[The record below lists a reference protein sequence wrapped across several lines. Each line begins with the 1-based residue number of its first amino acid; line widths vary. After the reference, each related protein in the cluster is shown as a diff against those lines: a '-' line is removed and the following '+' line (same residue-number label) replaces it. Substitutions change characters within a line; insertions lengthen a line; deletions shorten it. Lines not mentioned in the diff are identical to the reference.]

1 MRTLVGWLVC
11 VVVGCGSGD
20 ASPSADPTPAP
31 NAANMAAA
39 NMAETP
45 TTPTTPTEPASA
57 SAMAEPTTPV
67 PTAPPSPLDAEPVI
81 PEDLR
86 ESYARLRAQVDE
98 TPNDLAARCSLG
110 SLLRRAHA
118 LAHAHEMLTEALRPP
133 LDGEPRTLEPG
144 TIEAC
149 AYELGRVAEESGDLG
164 AAADHYWAARQT
176 PIERRRRIVDEAFW
190 RVIDAR
196 LEASCD
202 LSALELRG
210 LLSHADRPSLRR
222 CLREVE
228 SASPPCPILPLGDP
242 DHPGVRSDAY
252 DEFVEVGEHGHA
264 FGRIGTTLYVISA
277 IRGRKQVRQCEFALS
292 DPSDFGRPTVLTLGE
307 TTLYGVTTSGF
318 VSYASEECDECRD
331 TDAFGASFAFSE
343 VGELRLALIDSG
355 NEGSMANPGWTS
367 PWLEVEGG
375 GLQVDEEGT
384 LQIGRPLMLRSH
396 VFVPKR

>member
-1 MRTLVGWLVC
+1 MRRLVGWIVC
-11 VVVGCGSGD
+11 VVVGCGSSEATPAAEPGATRETTTMSATPEPSTAPSEPTLAEPEAPSATA
-20 ASPSADPTPAP
+20 ASPAPT
-31 NAANMAAA
+31 
-39 NMAETP
+39 
-45 TTPTTPTEPASA
+45 
-57 SAMAEPTTPV
+57 
-67 PTAPPSPLDAEPVI
+67 PSPLDAEPVI

-86 ESYARLRAQVDE
+86 ESYTRLRARVDE
-98 TPNDLAARCSLG
+98 APNDLAARCSLG

-133 LDGEPRTLEPG
+133 LDGDGEPRTLEPG

-164 AAADHYWAARQT
+164 SAADHYWAARQT

-190 RVIDAR
+190 RVMDAR
-196 LEASCD
+196 LASSCD
-202 LSALELRG
+202 LTALELRG
-210 LLSHADRPSLRR
+210 LLTHADRPSLRR

-242 DHPGVRSDAY
+242 DHPGVRPDAY
-252 DEFVEVGEHGHA
+252 DEFVEVGDEGSA

-318 VSYASEECDECRD
+318 ISYASDECDECRE
-331 TDAFGASFAFSE
+331 TDAFGATFVFSA
-343 VGELRLALIDSG
+343 VGELRLALVDAG
-355 NEGSMANPGWTS
+355 NENSMVNPGWTS

-375 GLQVDEEGT
+375 GLRADEEGT